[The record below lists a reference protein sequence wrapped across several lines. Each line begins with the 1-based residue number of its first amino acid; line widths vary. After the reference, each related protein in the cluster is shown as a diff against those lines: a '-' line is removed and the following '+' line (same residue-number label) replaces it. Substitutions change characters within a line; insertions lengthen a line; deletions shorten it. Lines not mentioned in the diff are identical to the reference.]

1 MRATRWISLVVA
13 LAPLVFVF
21 FVPEILRLSFF
32 TRALR
37 LSIAIVAMMGFYLPM
52 FRSGRGATS
61 GLIAAAILTSVWYV
75 LGNPYGIDNMYIAAL
90 TPIVVMVLE
99 RAMGWQKPT
108 AIAH

>member
-1 MRATRWISLVVA
+1 MNAGMNKRPSNSN
-13 LAPLVFVF
+13 PLSRNVCN
-21 FVPEILRLSFF
+21 IRLN
-32 TRALR
+32 
-37 LSIAIVAMMGFYLPM
+37 LSRP
-52 FRSGRGATS
+52 SD
-61 GLIAAAILTSVWYV
+61 AAAILTSVWYV

>member
-1 MRATRWISLVVA
+1 
-13 LAPLVFVF
+13 
-21 FVPEILRLSFF
+21 
-32 TRALR
+32 
-37 LSIAIVAMMGFYLPM
+37 MMGFYLPM